1 MEAVKDDDN
10 NHVSVND
17 VDDKAVAA
25 KYIIYQSHY
34 LPITQLLICDQTR
47 GGGMKQCIYW
57 QPSSTI
63 FKIIFDPV
71 HCALKIGV

>member
-25 KYIIYQSHY
+25 KYIILS
-34 LPITQLLICDQTR
+34 ITL
-47 GGGMKQCIYW
+47 
-57 QPSSTI
+57 SSYYTTV
-63 FKIIFDPV
+63 DMR
-71 HCALKIGV
+71 LN